1 VIRVVI
7 VDDEKPAREEL
18 RFLLESID
26 GVEVVGE
33 AANGAE
39 ALEVIAE
46 TSPDAVFLD
55 VEMPD
60 KSGLEIAEVLRRAG
74 RQHAERHPNRP
85 KVVFAT
91 AYDEYAVQAF
101 EVSAADYVL
110 KPFELQRVKASIEKV
125 AEGLKGKDQAAD
137 HQSVDHLTET
147 LIRELLQR
155 FQPAKLPAEQNGSTI
170 LIDSSELVYVCSR
183 NGKVVLKTFDKEY
196 VTKLTLEDVEHRL
209 GPRFLRVHRRFIVN
223 LDRIARIIP
232 WFSGTYVVA
241 VKDKDGNKV
250 PVSRSQVKELKKAL
264 GL

>member
-1 VIRVVI
+1 MIRVVI
-7 VDDEKPAREEL
+7 VDDEKPARDEL

-33 AANGAE
+33 AANAVE
-39 ALEVIAE
+39 ALELVAK

-60 KSGLEIAEVLRRAG
+60 QSGLEIAKALRQSG
-74 RQHAERHPNRP
+74 RQHAARYPNRP

-91 AYDEYAVQAF
+91 AYDEYAVEAF
-101 EVSAADYVL
+101 EVSAVDYVL
-110 KPFELQRVKASIEKV
+110 KPFELERVRASIEKL
-125 AEGLKGKDQAAD
+125 AEGLRDENQAPD
-137 HQSVDHLTET
+137 SQGVDRLTEK
-147 LIRELLQR
+147 LVREILHR

-170 LIDSSELVYVCSR
+170 LVDSSELVYVCSR

-196 VTKLTLEDVEHRL
+196 VTKLTLEDVERRL

-223 LDRIARIIP
+223 LDRVARIIP
-232 WFSGTYVVA
+232 WFSGTYMVA

-250 PVSRSQVKELKKAL
+250 PVSRSQVKELKKAF